1 MLGDRASWALLASL
15 ALAVGLMA
23 FFLNPIWVAV
33 MVSAALAYG
42 LMSSIVAAR
51 RLYFLAGA
59 SAHSALLAVVLAMPL
74 AELLGLM
81 DERFWALLMGL
92 LLIYA
97 VGYMIHRGAD
107 PDVATSVFV
116 AATASAS
123 SLAIYYVLTRFPTE
137 AELWAIIVGDPLLS
151 SQQDAFYALGV
162 ASLTAL
168 AVILTY
174 REQVYIGLDREF
186 MRLSGVR
193 TWAYDLLVF
202 TCLGLVTVSLIRVV
216 GFVLEHVLLLLP
228 SAVATRLVKSSGEVL
243 LASTSISLAASLLG
257 LLLAVSVDLSP
268 AGIVGLVLLTAYLSS
283 LLAGRWAG

>member
-59 SAHSALLAVVLAMPL
+59 SAHSALLAVVLAIPL

-81 DERFWALLMGL
+81 DERSWALLMGL